1 MVCTMVDEPIKATLC
16 AAEVQR
22 AFGEDTTAATR
33 EMPKFAVIYGKL
45 ENDNYKCQL
54 ITVEKEG
61 NVKVLAVTDFRDRR
75 ATACL
80 NGTYIFQQWDQ
91 VCICNEDA
99 FY

>member
-22 AFGEDTTAATR
+22 ALGEDTTAATR
-33 EMPKFAVIYGKL
+33 EMSKFAFTYGKL
-45 ENDNYKCQL
+45 ENDNAKCQL
-54 ITVEKEG
+54 ITVEKGG
-61 NVKVLAVTDFRDRR
+61 NVKVLVEPDFQDRR

-91 VCICNEDA
+91 LLICNKGA